1 MWRLCD
7 ARLTCCSVSEEDL
20 QRRPSLRTWTIRYI
34 LTLLKHL
41 HDGGRTDL
49 LNSRPICTG
58 LFDRLKDD
66 PTDVVVELLS
76 ALQDYVLRDPELPKS
91 AKASLLAQQ
100 NLERVTEIATR
111 SSEGHDAADKAFAWL
126 RAVCWNKSYGI
137 LRESG
142 WYPAGTTSV
151 GDVQQDTDIIDLG
164 LDSIEFYDSENRP
177 VVRNVI
183 LLSWLQ
189 TLRPHTNLQEREL
202 VLTCFA
208 AAPELVAAYFAEK
221 DLQFEAKLTNTWIGY
236 ASFLFEVV
244 QLAMPESI
252 SKQGISD
259 PLPPQTTIMIESIL
273 PRPLTQKILTRC
285 FNQNSDMIKFFATRL
300 LIIAMDKFA
309 TIRASLTK
317 AAGTLGPMSKLW
329 EEASERLE
337 RRFLERSPGMKTIIA
352 AYRTTPDNDEHV
364 LQREALARLLSLY
377 YKTLP
382 MQALAEDFD
391 VSSSLG
397 AVLASSKA
405 EQRHGELDEIRS
417 FELGHLLQIA
427 RYSSAVRWFAKPST
441 LELSPLLTLL
451 ELHRKDHQNGG
462 IRDLLYQILIEHNI
476 MSSHSACDAL
486 IASLIPLTDDR
497 FNNIATHLDD
507 YLARANRQPVK
518 YLDDLENLLPKL
530 STDAHGQSAGSSS
543 PFIAVLLEQSSFVVA
558 SESNRGDLVSWI
570 NELLQS
576 LQHTE
581 EEPEALKAVAE
592 TLAALSG
599 WTALTLN
606 TTSALALLDQVEIP
620 VAGYIGTADSVT
632 LADTNAIIL
641 FSAPPTES
649 DDHPELFKWT
659 KKDVDQA
666 LEDGDIDGLILCL
679 CSEYPEIRIQARAQL
694 QIFAT
699 KIRVSTLEDKDAIH
713 LCIGEVTE
721 TYEHHCL
728 PESKALPYLAGTFA
742 THTLQVLMQPTHCMY
757 PKINK
762 YLNKG
767 PEWRIQKLPSYWIE
781 NTILSQPEEDDSYWD
796 EAQWVLNWLVDG
808 LRSIA
813 DLEILRRAGVF
824 EEIMSLSDSPGA
836 EAHQEI
842 QEKVL
847 ELLWRTTF
855 VEGGSTTLVTRTGV
869 LSWLDMMREGNDG
882 LPSRIRERILETC
895 DREKIVEWSGLAIE
909 SL

>member
-1 MWRLCD
+1 M
-7 ARLTCCSVSEEDL
+7 
-20 QRRPSLRTWTIRYI
+20 
-34 LTLLKHL
+34 
-41 HDGGRTDL
+41 
-49 LNSRPICTG
+49 NSRPVCTG

-66 PTDVVVELLS
+66 PAEIVVELLS
-76 ALQDYVLRDPELPKS
+76 AVQDYVLRDPELPKS
-91 AKASLLAQQ
+91 AKASLLIQQ

-111 SSEGHDAADKAFAWL
+111 SPEGHGAADKAFAWL
-126 RAVCWNKSYGI
+126 RAVCSNKSYGI

-142 WYPAGTTSV
+142 WYPAGTTNV
-151 GDVQQDTDIIDLG
+151 RDAQQDSDIIDLG
-164 LDSIEFYDSENRP
+164 LDSIEFYNSEDRL
-177 VVRNVI
+177 VVRNAT

-189 TLRPHTNLQEREL
+189 TLRPHTNLREREL

-208 AAPELVAAYFAEK
+208 AAPELVAAYFAER

-244 QLAMPESI
+244 HLAIPESI
-252 SKQGISD
+252 SEQGIPD
-259 PLPPQTTIMIESIL
+259 RLPPQTAIMIESIL
-273 PRPLTQKILTRC
+273 PRPLTQKVLTRC
-285 FNQNSDMIKFFATRL
+285 FNQNSDMITFFATRL
-300 LIIAMDKFA
+300 LTIAMNKLA
-309 TIRASLTK
+309 TIRAYLTK
-317 AAGTLGPMSKLW
+317 AASSMGSVCKLW
-329 EEASERLE
+329 EEASGRLE
-337 RRFLERSPGMKTIIA
+337 RRFMERSPGMRTIIA
-352 AYRTTPDNDEHV
+352 TYRTTPDDDEHV
-364 LQREALARLLSLY
+364 LQREALARLLSLF

-382 MQALAEDFD
+382 MQALAEEFD

-397 AVLASSKA
+397 AALALNKA
-405 EQRHGELDEIRS
+405 EQRPGELDEIRS

-427 RYSSAVRWFAKPST
+427 RHSSAVRWFAKPST

-451 ELHRKDHQNGG
+451 EIHRKDHQHGG
-462 IRDLLYQILIEHNI
+462 IRDLLYQTLIEHNI
-476 MSSHSACDAL
+476 TSSHSACDAL

-530 STDAHGQSAGSSS
+530 SNDALGQSAGSSS

-558 SESNRGDLVSWI
+558 SESNREELISWI
-570 NELLQS
+570 NGLLEL

-581 EEPEALKAVAE
+581 EQPEALEAVAE
-592 TLAALSG
+592 TLAALPG
-599 WTALTLN
+599 WTAPTLN
-606 TTSALALLDQVEIP
+606 TTSALALLDEVKIP
-620 VAGYIGTADSVT
+620 AASSVDSADAVT
-632 LADTNAIIL
+632 LADTDAIIP
-641 FSAPPTES
+641 FSAPPTEL

-659 KKDVDQA
+659 KKDIDQA
-666 LEDGDIDGLILCL
+666 LEDGDIDALVLCL

-694 QIFAT
+694 QILAT
-699 KIRVSTLEDKDAIH
+699 KIRMSTLEDKDAIH

-721 TYEHHCL
+721 TYEHYYL
-728 PESKALPYLAGTFA
+728 PESKALPYLASTFA

-757 PKINK
+757 PKLNR

-796 EAQWVLNWLVDG
+796 EVQWVLNWLVDG
-808 LRSIA
+808 LRSIS

-824 EEIMSLSDSPGA
+824 EQVMSLCDSPGA
-836 EAHQEI
+836 EANKAI

-847 ELLWRTTF
+847 ELLWRATF

-869 LSWLDMMREGNDG
+869 LSWLGMRRKGNDG

-895 DREKIVEWSGLAIE
+895 DSEKIVEWSGLAIE